1 MAEKGNTRSESLP
14 HPESDFL
21 HIQPAERYQRQFSLL
36 NRFGLQSNVILA
48 ASFTNSEGRATVLSK
63 AVVYPA
69 FRRIIQQYPELAMVY
84 FDGPS
89 KKKKSN
95 HRCMS
100 GFLRS
105 VNLDDHVEFLD
116 IPEIE
121 EELSLTGLIERY
133 HRTWFDHSKRPPW
146 QFIVVNGR
154 QTLLVFDH
162 YITDGRG
169 ATFILDSLL
178 EALNLPDQNEN
189 DSSIVQLT
197 SEVKGFPEVDPV
209 ELLGKPFVFW
219 AILNY
224 LRFWLICLFYRG
236 TSVFFHDA
244 KYEEQNFTFD
254 DPKKEDNVVIT
265 KLHTLRLSAKTMIK
279 CLHACREHQT
289 SFTSLLHTLIKVS
302 LATDFYPEAKFS
314 HSETVIDVRPYL
326 PAQQRERTISTAV
339 SMISSFDWLSK
350 FREAGQSRDGE
361 ENSIVNAELLWDLSQ
376 QHKAHITND
385 LKHEMSWLKAWLS
398 ILMVGEDE
406 EDYISTLLPGYK
418 LVQDKTFSVS
428 NLGAFS
434 SADSSASG
442 PWAIS
447 SMEFSAGAFKAGIGS
462 NMTFNIM
469 GVQNGATVIHVSH
482 EEGSLPEQFVGAL
495 LERIE
500 KRIFAIIEFE

>member
-1 MAEKGNTRSESLP
+1 
-14 HPESDFL
+14 
-21 HIQPAERYQRQFSLL
+21 
-36 NRFGLQSNVILA
+36 
-48 ASFTNSEGRATVLSK
+48 
-63 AVVYPA
+63 
-69 FRRIIQQYPELAMVY
+69 MVY

-89 KKKKSN
+89 EKKKSN

-116 IPEIE
+116 IPEE
-121 EELSLTGLIERY
+121 KEGLNLTGLIERY

-162 YITDGRG
+162 YVTDGRG
-169 ATFILDSLL
+169 ATFILDSLQ
-178 EALNLPDQNEN
+178 EALNLPAQDET

-209 ELLGKPFVFW
+209 ELLGKPFLFW

-224 LRFWLICLFYRG
+224 LRFWFICLFYRG
-236 TSVFFHDA
+236 TGVFFHDA
-244 KYEEQNFTFD
+244 N
-254 DPKKEDNVVIT
+254 
-265 KLHTLRLSAKTMIK
+265 
-279 CLHACREHQT
+279 
-289 SFTSLLHTLIKVS
+289 LLHTLIKVS

-326 PAQQRERTISTAV
+326 PTQQRERTISTAV
-339 SMISSFDWLSK
+339 SMISSFDWLSR
-350 FREAGQSRDGE
+350 FREAGQSPEGE
-361 ENSIVNAELLWDLSQ
+361 KTSIVNAELLWDLSQ
-376 QHKAHITND
+376 KHKAHITND

-418 LVQDKTFSVS
+418 LVQNNTFSVS
-428 NLGAFS
+428 NLGTFS
-434 SADSSASG
+434 SADLSSSG

-462 NMTFNIM
+462 NLTFNVM
-469 GVQNGATVIHVSH
+469 GVQNAATVIHVSH
-482 EEGSLPEQFVGAL
+482 EGGSLPEEFVGAL

-500 KRIFAIIEFE
+500 KRILAII